1 MFDHSLA
8 YSSDLIKFGSID
20 LVVVFA
26 KYLNTLST
34 MNELPYV

>member
-1 MFDHSLA
+1 MFDQSLA
-8 YSSDLIKFGSID
+8 YSSDLIDFGSID

-34 MNELPYV
+34 MNTLPYV